1 MTLMSVRP
9 DSSAASAMSPS
20 VDPIACGPP
29 GQVQVTMCNP
39 IFMIVLSGSAVPAC
53 GWGLENC
60 RSCGAPSI
68 AINLEVDGAQA
79 VVEVLEVDPF
89 AAGAVYPRENPSR
102 RFVQRFVATGL
113 QGVWRRVLPGVYEGR
128 RQEGCGW

>member
-79 VVEVLEVDPF
+79 VVEVLEIVKHVPAMLF
-89 AAGAVYPRENPSR
+89 EQFEPRS
-102 RFVQRFVATGL
+102 FG
-113 QGVWRRVLPGVYEGR
+113 GR
-128 RQEGCGW
+128 GDREVGHTCDGRTSSALEVN